1 MAHGI
6 SINHQSLW
14 IQYISAKFAEAQ
26 FTDSWVQLFSC
37 ACVFVENSFS
47 LAAFY
52 GLLPCPWAR
61 VREHKRIIY
70 STSSRACVVPCSLPL
85 CHNIRC
91 VSWHAAGSLRA
102 LSLCTFFYCYFGIT
116 MAGSQWALW
125 RRGQEWKLEYRSGGC
140 IYLIT
145 WSWEQIG
152 MTKKCLSLCETWR
165 THSQPYLWSAWQQ
178 FPTSSISLKTNCDS
192 LTDKLSMWFPMSSDC
207 I

>member
-102 LSLCTFFYCYFGIT
+102 LSLCIFLLLFWYYNGRLSVGPLTLGPRMEVRISFWWMHLLDNMIMRADRYDQEVLISMWN
-116 MAGSQWALW
+116 MA
-125 RRGQEWKLEYRSGGC
+125 YP
-140 IYLIT
+140 
-145 WSWEQIG
+145 
-152 MTKKCLSLCETWR
+152 
-165 THSQPYLWSAWQQ
+165 QPA
-178 FPTSSISLKTNCDS
+178 ISLKRMTTISNKFHI
-192 LTDKLSMWFPMSSDC
+192 TENKLWFLDW
-207 I
+207 